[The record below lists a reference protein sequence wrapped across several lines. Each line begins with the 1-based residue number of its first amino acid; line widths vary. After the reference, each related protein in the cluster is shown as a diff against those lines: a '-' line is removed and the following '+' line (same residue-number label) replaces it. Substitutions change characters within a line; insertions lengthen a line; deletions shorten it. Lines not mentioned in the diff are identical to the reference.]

1 MKPVLWSAAALVIL
15 SCAIVDSWAQRK
27 PVKKPARPAATRPA
41 MPKQEN
47 QFVTV
52 DEYIRARKP
61 AGTAVS
67 IEGYAALGYRA
78 ADGSVRLYVVD
89 SVDHILSARDADGAA
104 ASGAAAVIPAGA
116 IRVHPA
122 WGWSPKGSMRIPMF
136 TGNGAAQRQLRDVAP
151 KIRLTGWTASGR
163 ATISPVTKV
172 EITNENGEYV
182 AVR

>member
-1 MKPVLWSAAALVIL
+1 MKPVLWSAAAIMLI
-15 SCAIVDSWAQRK
+15 SCAAAGSAQRK
-27 PVKKPARPAATRPA
+27 PVKKTSSTAATRPA

-52 DEYIRARKP
+52 DEFLRARRP

-78 ADGSVRLYVVD
+78 ADGSIRLYVLD
-89 SVDHILSARDADGAA
+89 SVDHILSAKDADAGA
-104 ASGAAAVIPAGA
+104 ASGAAATIPAA
-116 IRVHPA
+116 AVRAHPGWA
-122 WGWSPKGSMRIPMF
+122 WSPKGSMRIPMF

-151 KIRLTGWTASGR
+151 KIRLTGWAAGR
-163 ATISPVTKV
+163 GTMSPVTKV

-182 AVR
+182 ALR

>member
-1 MKPVLWSAAALVIL
+1 MKPVLWSAAALM
-15 SCAIVDSWAQRK
+15 IVSFAAGGSSAQRK
-27 PVKKPARPAATRPA
+27 PVKKTSSTAATRPA

-52 DEYIRARKP
+52 DEFLRARRP

-78 ADGSVRLYVVD
+78 ADGSVRLHVLD

-104 ASGAAAVIPAGA
+104 ASGATAVIPAGG
-116 IRVHPA
+116 IRLNPA
-122 WGWSPKGSMRIPMF
+122 WGWSPKGAMRIPMF
-136 TGNGAAQRQLRDVAP
+136 TGNGSAQRQLRDVAP
-151 KIRLTGWTASGR
+151 KIRLTGWVASGR

-182 AVR
+182 RMK